1 MQAKKPI
8 NVRVGGNIQQLR
20 EERHYT
26 QEELSEKI
34 GTYETSILPYED
46 CCTIFVAKHPV
57 TKPNVKVIR
66 HSETKLA
73 EKIDGMVEEAV
84 KRAEL
89 IVVG

>member
-1 MQAKKPI
+1 M
-8 NVRVGGNIQQLR
+8 
-20 EERHYT
+20 
-26 QEELSEKI
+26 
-34 GTYETSILPYED
+34 
-46 CCTIFVAKHPV
+46 AKHPV